1 MSYDPLSINAQLSS
15 ILTRLDNQV
24 TRMDAQDKMLE
35 QVLAQCIKTNGRVTM
50 LESFKSE
57 LKGKVTV
64 LAAIISAFVAW
75 IIKRNV

>member
-1 MSYDPLSINAQLSS
+1 MSYDPLSIDAQLSA
-15 ILTRLDNQV
+15 IL

-75 IIKRNV
+75 IIKRNG